1 VNIRA
6 LATTTLAAT
15 LLLGT
20 AGCGI
25 FVDAATL
32 NPYSASDGLNVDV
45 GGLQLRNV
53 LVITDET
60 GDASLVFTIVNDT
73 TNVQYLT
80 VELRTETPVDL
91 TIVANEGLTKVGLAD
106 GNPAI
111 ATGTALKAGQYVDI
125 YFQYGGEDGVTMAIP
140 VLDGS
145 HSLYAPYAP
154 SLFVPE
160 PVVSPSATPSP
171 TPEG

>member
-6 LATTTLAAT
+6 LASTTLAAT

-32 NPYSASDGLNVDV
+32 KPYSASDGLNVDV

-53 LVITDET
+53 LVITDES
-60 GDASLVFTIVNDT
+60 GDASLVFTVVNNT
-73 TNVQYLT
+73 TEVQNLA
-80 VELRTETPVDL
+80 VQFRTGTPVDL
-91 TIVANEGLTKVGLAD
+91 AIVANEGITKVGLAD
-106 GNPAI
+106 DNPAI

-125 YFQYGGEDGVTMAIP
+125 YFQYGGEDGVLMAIP

>member
-25 FVDAATL
+25 FVDTATL
-32 NPYSASDGLNVDV
+32 NPYSASDGLNLDV

-53 LVITDET
+53 LVITDES
-60 GDASLVFTIVNDT
+60 GDASLVVTIVNDT

-80 VELRTETPVDL
+80 VQFRTDTPVDL

-125 YFQYGGEDGVTMAIP
+125 YFQYGGQDGVTMAIP

-145 HSLYAPYAP
+145 HTLYAPYAP

>member
-1 VNIRA
+1 MNIRA

-25 FVDAATL
+25 FVDTATL
-32 NPYSASDGLNVDV
+32 NPYSASDGLNLDV

-53 LVITDET
+53 LVITDES
-60 GDASLVFTIVNDT
+60 GDASLVVTIVNDT

-80 VELRTETPVDL
+80 VEFRTVNPVDL

-106 GNPAI
+106 DNPAI

-125 YFQYGGEDGVTMAIP
+125 YFQYGGQDGVTIAIP

-145 HSLYAPYAP
+145 HTLYAPYAP

>member
-1 VNIRA
+1 MNIRA
-6 LATTTLAAT
+6 LASTTLAAT

-20 AGCGI
+20 AGCGL
-25 FVDAATL
+25 FVDSATL
-32 NPYSASDGLNVDV
+32 KPYSASDGLNVDV

-53 LVITDET
+53 LVITDES
-60 GDASLVFTIVNDT
+60 GDASLVFTSVNNT

-80 VELRTETPVDL
+80 VEFRTETPADL
-91 TIVANEGLTKVGLAD
+91 TVVVNEGITKVGLAD
-106 GNPAI
+106 DNPAI

-125 YFQYGGEDGVTMAIP
+125 YFQYGGQDGVMMAIP

-145 HSLYAPYAP
+145 HSLYAEYAP
-154 SLFVPE
+154 SLFIPE

>member
-25 FVDAATL
+25 FVDTATL

-53 LVITDET
+53 LVITDES

-160 PVVSPSATPSP
+160 PVVAPSATPSP

>member
-25 FVDAATL
+25 FVDTATL

-53 LVITDET
+53 LVITDES

-73 TNVQYLT
+73 TNVQYLI
-80 VELRTETPVDL
+80 VELRTDTPVDL

-125 YFQYGGEDGVTMAIP
+125 YFQYGGQDGVTMAIP

-160 PVVSPSATPSP
+160 PVVTPSATPSP

>member
-1 VNIRA
+1 MNIRA
-6 LATTTLAAT
+6 LATTTLTAT

-53 LVITDET
+53 LVITDES

-80 VELRTETPVDL
+80 VELRTDTPVDL

-111 ATGTALKAGQYVDI
+111 AAGTELKPGQYVDI
-125 YFQYGGEDGVTMAIP
+125 YFQYGGQDGVTMAIP
-140 VLDGS
+140 VLDGTYE
-145 HSLYAPYAP
+145 LYAPYAP

-160 PVVSPSATPSP
+160 PVVTPSATPSP
-171 TPEG
+171 TPKG

>member
-1 VNIRA
+1 MNIRA
-6 LATTTLAAT
+6 VVSTALAAT

-25 FVDAATL
+25 FVDSATL
-32 NPYSASDGLNVDV
+32 KPYSAGDGLNVNV
-45 GGLQLRNV
+45 GEMQLRNV
-53 LVITDET
+53 LVITDES
-60 GDASLVFTIVNDT
+60 GDASLVATIVNNT

-80 VELRTETPVDL
+80 VEFRTVTPVDL
-91 TIVANEGLTKVGLAD
+91 SVVANEGLTKVGLAD
-106 GNPAI
+106 DNPAI

-125 YFQYGGEDGVTMAIP
+125 YFQYGGQDGVTMSIP

-145 HSLYAPYAP
+145 NPLYSQYAP
-154 SLFVPE
+154 SLFISE
-160 PVVSPSATPSP
+160 PVVTPSATPSA

>member
-1 VNIRA
+1 MNIRA

-32 NPYSASDGLNVDV
+32 KPYSASDGLNVDV
-45 GGLQLRNV
+45 GDLHLRNV
-53 LVITDET
+53 LVVTDES
-60 GDASLVFTIVNDT
+60 GDASLVATLINNT

-80 VELRTETPVDL
+80 VQFRTDIPVDL

-106 GNPAI
+106 DNPAV

-125 YFQYGGEDGVTMAIP
+125 YFQYGGQDGVTMAIP

-145 HSLYAPYAP
+145 HTLYAPYAP
-154 SLFVPE
+154 SLFIPE

>member
-25 FVDAATL
+25 FVDTATL

-53 LVITDET
+53 LVITDES

-80 VELRTETPVDL
+80 VELRTDTPVDL

-125 YFQYGGEDGVTMAIP
+125 YFQYGGQDGVTMAIP

-160 PVVSPSATPSP
+160 PVVTPSATPSP

>member
-1 VNIRA
+1 MNIRA

-53 LVITDET
+53 LVITDES

-80 VELRTETPVDL
+80 VELRTDTPVDL

-106 GNPAI
+106 DNPAI

-125 YFQYGGEDGVTMAIP
+125 YFQYGGQDGVTMAIP
-140 VLDGS
+140 VLDGTYE
-145 HSLYAPYAP
+145 LYAPYAP

-160 PVVSPSATPSP
+160 PVVSPSASPSP

>member
-1 VNIRA
+1 MNIRA

-25 FVDAATL
+25 FVDTATL

-53 LVITDET
+53 LVITDES

-73 TNVQYLT
+73 TNVQYLI
-80 VELRTETPVDL
+80 VELRTDTPVDL

-125 YFQYGGEDGVTMAIP
+125 YFQYGGQDGVTMAIP

-160 PVVSPSATPSP
+160 PVVTPSATPSP

>member
-53 LVITDET
+53 LVITDES

>member
-1 VNIRA
+1 MKTRA
-6 LATTTLAAT
+6 LATSALAAA

-32 NPYSASDGLNVDV
+32 KPYSASDGLNVNV
-45 GGLQLRNV
+45 GDLQLRNV
-53 LVITDET
+53 LVITDES
-60 GDASLVFTIVNDT
+60 GDASLVFTVVNNT

-80 VELRTETPVDL
+80 VQFRTDTPVDL
-91 TIVANEGLTKVGLAD
+91 TVVANEGITKVGLAD
-106 GNPAI
+106 DNPAI
-111 ATGTALKAGQYVDI
+111 ATGTALDAGQYVDI
-125 YFQYGGEDGVTMAIP
+125 YFQYGGQDGVTASIP
-140 VLDGS
+140 VLDGTYPI
-145 HSLYAPYAP
+145 YAPYAP

-160 PVVSPSATPSP
+160 PIVTPTPTPSP

>member
-1 VNIRA
+1 MNIRA

-25 FVDAATL
+25 FVDTATL
-32 NPYSASDGLNVDV
+32 NLYSASDGLNVDV

-53 LVITDET
+53 LVITDES

-73 TNVQYLT
+73 TNVQYLI
-80 VELRTETPVDL
+80 VELRTDTPVDL

-125 YFQYGGEDGVTMAIP
+125 YFQYGGQDGVTMAIP

-160 PVVSPSATPSP
+160 PVVTPSATPSP

>member
-32 NPYSASDGLNVDV
+32 KPYSASDGLNVDV
-45 GGLQLRNV
+45 GDLHLRNV
-53 LVITDET
+53 LVVTDES
-60 GDASLVFTIVNDT
+60 GDASLVATLVNNT

-80 VELRTETPVDL
+80 VQFRTEIPVDL

-106 GNPAI
+106 DNPAI

-125 YFQYGGEDGVTMAIP
+125 YFQYGGQDGVEMAIP

-145 HSLYAPYAP
+145 HTLYAPYAP
-154 SLFVPE
+154 SLFIPE

>member
-1 VNIRA
+1 MNIRA

-53 LVITDET
+53 LVITDES

-80 VELRTETPVDL
+80 VELRTDTPVDL

-106 GNPAI
+106 DNPAI

-125 YFQYGGEDGVTMAIP
+125 YFQYGGQDGVTMAIP
-140 VLDGS
+140 VLDGTYE
-145 HSLYAPYAP
+145 LYAPYAP

-160 PVVSPSATPSP
+160 PVVTPSATPSP
-171 TPEG
+171 TPKG

>member
-1 VNIRA
+1 MNIRA

-53 LVITDET
+53 LVITDES

-111 ATGTALKAGQYVDI
+111 ATGTALRAGQYVDI

>member
-1 VNIRA
+1 MNIRA

-15 LLLGT
+15 LLLGA

-25 FVDAATL
+25 FVDTATL
-32 NPYSASDGLNVDV
+32 NPYSASDGLNLDV

-53 LVITDET
+53 LVITDES
-60 GDASLVFTIVNDT
+60 GDASLVVTIVNDT

-80 VELRTETPVDL
+80 VQFRTDTPVDL

-125 YFQYGGEDGVTMAIP
+125 YFQYGGQDGVTMAIP

-145 HSLYAPYAP
+145 HTLYAPYAP

>member
-6 LATTTLAAT
+6 LATSTLAAT

-25 FVDAATL
+25 FVDTATL
-32 NPYSASDGLNVDV
+32 NPYSASDGLNLDV

-53 LVITDET
+53 LVITDES

-125 YFQYGGEDGVTMAIP
+125 YFQYGGEDGVTIAIP